1 MLGDFAQ
8 KKETFSHFK
17 QQSFLKSK
25 KSHFFKGLTHAF
37 GQKMPFFSK
46 FEFDQTKPRNNAFY
60 LCTGKRN
67 LF

>member
-37 GQKMPFFSK
+37 GQKMPIFSSLRFGQNK
-46 FEFDQTKPRNNAFY
+46 TGNNAF
-60 LCTGKRN
+60 
-67 LF
+67 